1 MLPIFVL
8 PLPLFV
14 FSVLLFTVLGFSVL
28 VLELVWIT
36 RALELLENEFLEGVI
51 VVLLE
56 DGNTVVI

>member
-1 MLPIFVL
+1 MPPIFVL

-14 FSVLLFTVLGFSVL
+14 FSVLLFSVLGFSVL

>member
-1 MLPIFVL
+1 ML

-36 RALELLENEFLEGVI
+36 GALELLENEFLEGVI

>member
-1 MLPIFVL
+1 ML

-14 FSVLLFTVLGFSVL
+14 LSVLLFSVLGFSVL